1 MPHPQSNLTK
11 MQRRALASPAARA
24 KPKDQVTL
32 PKMPFLDK
40 DKKKNESDDYHYSTG
55 EPLNKKKKKN
65 EAYKEPQGQAK
76 RLMSP
81 LQKIRQDKE
90 KADRDRDGK
99 LKEGYEGEVSSHLK
113 ALDIDHHWKDGHLHV
128 HKRDH
133 KDVKKRLS
141 DTDMEMPKIKV
152 HEEKGRGPTG
162 IAYSLP
168 KGHPDAENPATR
180 KKYPERQTP
189 EYKKKFFGKD
199 KSSPS
204 STGMKE
210 ETINESINFKG
221 TPHISLTRYSAQG
234 GFGLQLTQNKRMGN
248 EKFRMGAHVSMPMK
262 DVPKLI
268 TALQKVMKA
277 PKNAQLGDDD

>member
-1 MPHPQSNLTK
+1 MKTYWEIREAAMHPQANLTK

-32 PKMPFLDK
+32 PKMPWDK
-40 DKKKNESDDYHYSTG
+40 DKDKD
-55 EPLNKKKKKN
+55 KKKN

-189 EYKKKFFGKD
+189 EYKKKFFGKQ
-199 KSSPS
+199 KTSASSH
-204 STGMKE
+204 GMKE
-210 ETINESINFKG
+210 SKVNEISKG
-221 TPHISLTRYSAQG
+221 MASRYLKKVPASAAHAGDLAGTGGMGQAGASDGVKKDYEKKRHKGIKQFIKRHTGTAMAVDKLTGKA
-234 GFGLQLTQNKRMGN
+234 K
-248 EKFRMGAHVSMPMK
+248 
-262 DVPKLI
+262 VPAK
-268 TALQKVMKA
+268 
-277 PKNAQLGDDD
+277 

>member
-1 MPHPQSNLTK
+1 MKTYWEMREAAMPHPQSNLTK

-40 DKKKNESDDYHYSTG
+40 DKD
-55 EPLNKKKKKN
+55 KKKN

-76 RLMSP
+76 RMMSP

-90 KADRDRDGK
+90 KADRDKDGK
-99 LKEGYEGEVSSHLK
+99 LK
-113 ALDIDHHWKDGHLHV
+113 
-128 HKRDH
+128 
-133 KDVKKRLS
+133 
-141 DTDMEMPKIKV
+141 
-152 HEEKGRGPTG
+152 EEKGRGPTG

-180 KKYPERQTP
+180 QKYPERQTP
-189 EYKKKFFGKD
+189 EYRKKFFD
-199 KSSPS
+199 KQKTSASSH
-204 STGMKE
+204 GMKE

>member
-1 MPHPQSNLTK
+1 MKTYWEMREAAMPHPQSNLTK

-40 DKKKNESDDYHYSTG
+40 DKD
-55 EPLNKKKKKN
+55 KKKQQNERISTVDVDQKKRDLKV
-65 EAYKEPQGQAK
+65 ARIDK
-76 RLMSP
+76 
-81 LQKIRQDKE
+81 KIRD
-90 KADRDRDGK
+90 
-99 LKEGYEGEVSSHLK
+99 LS
-113 ALDIDHHWKDGHLHV
+113 
-128 HKRDH
+128 
-133 KDVKKRLS
+133 VK
-141 DTDMEMPKIKV
+141 
-152 HEEKGRGPTG
+152 EEKGRGPTG

-168 KGHPDAENPATR
+168 KGHPDAENPSTR